1 MGIGT
6 GVLLIVVGSVLF
18 WAIDFDM
25 PYIDDDA
32 MGLILVLAGL
42 ATLVTSV
49 IMKVDRPQAGIG
61 TGVTLLAIGSV
72 MTFALEIEMAYIS
85 KGVLGVILIVAGLI
99 SIGATGALAAQRKR
113 ERQRAYEQY
122 AQPYPPQGPPQ
133 GYPAQGYQQGYQ
145 AQGQPQGYQQGYQGQ
160 DYRYPQQDQ
169 GYYQP
174 RQRRY

>member
-42 ATLVTSV
+42 AALVIAV

-61 TGVTLLAIGSV
+61 TGVALLAIGSV

-85 KGVLGVILIVAGLI
+85 KAALGVILIIAGLI
-99 SIGATGALAAQRKR
+99 SVGVTGLLAAQRKR
-113 ERQRAYEQY
+113 ERQLAYEQY
-122 AQPYPPQGPPQ
+122 AQQYQPQAP
-133 GYPAQGYQQGYQ
+133 GYP
-145 AQGQPQGYQQGYQGQ
+145 PQGYQQGYQGGGYQGGYQGQ
-160 DYRYPQQDQ
+160 DYRAPQQHQ